1 MAAAAKG
8 GFEVRASLALGHGGA
23 WKPLWKGKAHDP
35 TPVVV
40 VDVCPSRHVRW
51 GEKQKAHGTGPSSGL
66 RGGFVREGGSCQV
79 GPSKEV
85 KSNLGPDSTKVL
97 LGDAIPTC
105 REGVSQWRQNPRVLS
120 FVFFLLFSS
129 DPVGGESVW
138 SCLGCSGE
146 VKGDGEW

>member
-8 GFEVRASLALGHGGA
+8 GFEVRASLALSHGGA

-105 REGVSQWRQNPRVLS
+105 REGVSHSGGRTLGFCPSSSSSYFPQIQWVERACGLA
-120 FVFFLLFSS
+120 
-129 DPVGGESVW
+129 W
-138 SCLGCSGE
+138 AAA
-146 VKGDGEW
+146 EW